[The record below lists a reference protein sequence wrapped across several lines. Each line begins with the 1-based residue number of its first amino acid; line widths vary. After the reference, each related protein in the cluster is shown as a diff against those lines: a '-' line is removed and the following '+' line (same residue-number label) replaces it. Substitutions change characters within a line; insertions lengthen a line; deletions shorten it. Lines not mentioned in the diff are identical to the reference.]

1 MPGAGQD
8 GRPRAQSRRRK
19 LTLRP
24 AAFAPGLAG
33 PAPAL
38 LWDGR
43 GIGAETMLA
52 TPFGPVPAGRLR
64 PGDRVLGPGGVVQA
78 LTRVLRIDLPGAAFR
93 RLGLPRPVGIAAGA
107 LGFGMPAGPLVVGPA
122 QCVRLDGGWIR
133 ADVLVDHRAIR
144 PVEAGL
150 AMVALRHDGAGAV
163 LAAGVPV
170 DVGGDAGPDV
180 AATVASLLRL
190 AGASARRR
198 PEIDGYVDIADR
210 TALHGWA
217 IDRSRPGC
225 VVPLEVLVDGA
236 VVARAIT
243 DLPRPDLGGAGSGG
257 EGPGGEG
264 LGGEGLGGRALH
276 GFAVR
281 FPAPLSAGRRW
292 MVEVRHAGGGP
303 ALPGTPLVFDAAV
316 GSAMR
321 FDTALAA
328 LGNDAA
334 ATLAGIVEAGAGRR
348 RR

>member
-1 MPGAGQD
+1 VPGAGQD
-8 GRPRAQSRRRK
+8 GRHRAQSRRRK

-43 GIGAETMLA
+43 GIGADTMLT

-133 ADVLVDHRAIR
+133 ADVLVDQRAIR

-150 AMVALRHDGAGAV
+150 AMVALRHDGAGPV

-170 DVGGDAGPDV
+170 DFGGEAGPDV
-180 AATVASLLRL
+180 AAAVASLLRI
-190 AGASARRR
+190 GASARRR

-236 VVARAIT
+236 VVAQAIT
-243 DLPRPDLGGAGSGG
+243 DLPRPDLGGVGSGG
-257 EGPGGEG
+257 EE
-264 LGGEGLGGRALH
+264 LGGWALH

-303 ALPGTPLVFDAAV
+303 ALPGTPLVFDAAA

-328 LGNDAA
+328 LGSDAAAA